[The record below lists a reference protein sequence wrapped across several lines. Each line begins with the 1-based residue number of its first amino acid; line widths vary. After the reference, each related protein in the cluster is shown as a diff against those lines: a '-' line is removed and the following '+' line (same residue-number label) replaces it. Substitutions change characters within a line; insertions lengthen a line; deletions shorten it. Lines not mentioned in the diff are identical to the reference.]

1 MLRNKN
7 VWLLG
12 SVGLIV
18 IAIAL
23 VAILD
28 KTSSTT
34 TSQTDVRARAA
45 TANTLQF
52 NGTVSSVNAGTGK
65 IIVSDLYLASVSRSG
80 DPTNLGVWT
89 VTAPPN
95 FDVTTISP
103 GANIVIGIDAS
114 TFLATS
120 HTLTAITLVPGT
132 K

>member
-1 MLRNKN
+1 M
-7 VWLLG
+7 G

-18 IAIAL
+18 IAIGL

-28 KTSSTT
+28 RTSSPGN
-34 TSQTDVRARAA
+34 SPNDVRARAA

-52 NGTVSSVNAGTGK
+52 NGTVSVVNETKGTVV
-65 IIVSDLYLASVSRSG
+65 ISDLYFASVSRSG
-80 DPTNLGVWT
+80 DATNLGTWT

-95 FDVTTISP
+95 FDYTTISQ
-103 GANIVIGIDAS
+103 GANVVVGIDAK

-132 K
+132 R